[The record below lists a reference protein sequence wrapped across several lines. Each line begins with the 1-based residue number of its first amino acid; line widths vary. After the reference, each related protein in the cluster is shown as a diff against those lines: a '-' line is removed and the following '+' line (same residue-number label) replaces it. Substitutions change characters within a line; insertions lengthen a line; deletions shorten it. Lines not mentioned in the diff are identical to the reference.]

1 MCLGFPFDLLNQMA
15 MAANVMSLCTF
26 PNNALNLNLSAKVSR
41 MSSLNSDFSGRIPF
55 RVSAPKSVFSYKP
68 LKAVMMAKRQEEL
81 KEIRT
86 KTTEQIN
93 EEVIDLKGELLML
106 RIKKATR
113 QELKT
118 SEFGRMRKRIA
129 RMLTVRREME
139 IEQGIRKRLSRKMD
153 RSWKRSI
160 VPRPP
165 PSLRKLQEEK
175 AAKETK
181 EAKEA

>member
-1 MCLGFPFDLLNQMA
+1 
-15 MAANVMSLCTF
+15 
-26 PNNALNLNLSAKVSR
+26 